1 MNKSS
6 LKAVE
11 SFERWAAA
19 FNSRDA
25 DAMIEEMHFPHMRL
39 AGNEFQTWVTAEE
52 FRDPQD
58 QMTKMLQDE
67 GWYVTVTKSITAVQ
81 SSDQK
86 VHLVIRQS
94 RQRKDGTEYNGFD
107 TMWVF
112 TKIKGKW
119 GVQFRSSFLANA
131 VHGVGASRPQF

>member
-6 LKAVE
+6 LEAVE

-25 DAMIEEMHFPHMRL
+25 DAMIDEMHFPHIRL
-39 AGNEFQTWVTAEE
+39 AGNEFQTWVTAED

-58 QMTKMLQDE
+58 QMTKLLLDE
-67 GWYVTVTKSITAVQ
+67 GWYVTVTKSITAVH

-131 VHGVGASRPQF
+131 VHGVGASRP